1 MMKPI
6 VYDKGKHKIPS
17 EGDIV
22 DGTNLIDPEV
32 GNRLRIGVNK
42 GLVVRSLSSI
52 KEIELK
58 SFGANRSL
66 SERFTFGNQAVV
78 GRVALVQVTVKPT
91 KNATEGQLA
100 YVSTAFSRGGNEYT
114 NAYSVLPFIVGTTV
128 PISSNNMMGVLDR
141 NWLDV
146 NIDSNAVGIPDGI
159 MRIVVVVI

>member
-1 MMKPI
+1 MKPI
-6 VYDKGKHKIPS
+6 IYDKGKHRIPS

-22 DGTNLIDPEV
+22 DGTNLIEPEV
-32 GNRLRIGVNK
+32 GNRLRIGVHK
-42 GLVVRSLSSI
+42 GLVVRSLSAF

-66 SERFTFGNQAVV
+66 SERITFGNQVVV

-100 YVSTAFSRGGNEYT
+100 YVSTAFFRGGNEFT
-114 NAYSVLPFIVGTTV
+114 NAYSVLPFIVGTKV
-128 PISSNNMMGVLDR
+128 PISSNTMMGVLDR

-146 NIDSNAVGIPDGI
+146 SIDSNAVGIPDGI
-159 MRIVVVVI
+159 MRIEVAVI

>member
-1 MMKPI
+1 MKPI
-6 VYDKGKHKIPS
+6 IYDKGKHKIPS

-22 DGTNLIDPEV
+22 DGTNLIAPEA
-32 GNRLRIGVNK
+32 GNRLRLGVSK
-42 GLVVRSLSSI
+42 GLLVSSLSAF

-66 SERFTFGNQAVV
+66 SERFTFGNQVVV

-114 NAYSVLPFIVGTTV
+114 NAYSVLPFIVGTKV

-146 NIDSNAVGIPDGI
+146 SIESNAVGIPDGI

>member
-1 MMKPI
+1 MKPI
-6 VYDKGKHKIPS
+6 IYDKGKHRIPS

-22 DGTNLIDPEV
+22 DGTHLIDPKA
-32 GNRLRIGVNK
+32 GNRLRLGPNK
-42 GLVVRSLSSI
+42 GLLVSSLSSI

-58 SFGANRSL
+58 SFGANRTL
-66 SERFTFGNQAVV
+66 SERFTFDQGVR
-78 GRVALVQVTVKPT
+78 GKVALVQVTVIPT

-100 YVSTAFSRGGNEYT
+100 YVSTASSPDGNEYT
-114 NAYSVLPFIVGTTV
+114 KAYSVLPFIVGTKV

-141 NWLDV
+141 DWLDV

>member
-1 MMKPI
+1 MKPI
-6 VYDKGKHKIPS
+6 IYDKGKHRTPS

-22 DGTNLIDPEV
+22 DGTNLIDPKA
-32 GNRLRIGVNK
+32 GNRLRLGPNK
-42 GLVVRSLSSI
+42 GLLVSSLSAI

-66 SERFTFGNQAVV
+66 SERFTFGDQVV
-78 GRVALVQVTVKPT
+78 MGKVALVQVTVKPT

-114 NAYSVLPFIVGTTV
+114 NAYSVLPFIVGTKV

>member
-1 MMKPI
+1 MKPI
-6 VYDKGKHKIPS
+6 IYDKGKYRTPS

-22 DGTNLIDPEV
+22 DGTNLIAPEA
-32 GNRLRIGVNK
+32 GNRLRLSASK
-42 GLVVRSLSSI
+42 GLFVSSLSVF
-52 KEIELK
+52 KEIGLK

-66 SERFTFGNQAVV
+66 SERFTFDNQVVV

-100 YVSTAFSRGGNEYT
+100 YVSTAFPRGGSVYT
-114 NAYSVLPFIVGTTV
+114 NAYSVLPFIVGTKV
-128 PISSNNMMGVLDR
+128 PISSNNMMGVLNE

-146 NIDSNAVGIPDGI
+146 SIDSNAVGIPDGI

>member
-1 MMKPI
+1 MKPI
-6 VYDKGKHKIPS
+6 IYDKGKHRVPS

-42 GLVVRSLSSI
+42 GLLVRSLSSI

-58 SFGANRSL
+58 SFGANRTL
-66 SERFTFGNQAVV
+66 SERFTFGDQSVV
-78 GRVALVQVTVKPT
+78 GKVALVQVTVKPT
-91 KNATEGQLA
+91 KKATEGQLA
-100 YVSTAFSRGGNEYT
+100 YVSTTFSRSGNEYT
-114 NAYSVLPFIVGTTV
+114 KAYSVLPFIVGTTV
-128 PISSNNMMGVLDR
+128 PISSNNMMGVLNI

>member
-1 MMKPI
+1 MKPI
-6 VYDKGKHKIPS
+6 IYDKGKHRTPS

-22 DGTNLIDPEV
+22 DGTNLIDPKA
-32 GNRLRIGVNK
+32 GNRLRLGPNK
-42 GLVVRSLSSI
+42 GLLVSSLSAI

-66 SERFTFGNQAVV
+66 SERFTFGDQVVV

-91 KNATEGQLA
+91 KNTTEGQLA
-100 YVSTAFSRGGNEYT
+100 YVSTAFPRGGNEYT
-114 NAYSVLPFIVGTTV
+114 NAYSVLPFIVGTKI

-146 NIDSNAVGIPDGI
+146 SIDSNAVGIPDGI

>member
-6 VYDKGKHKIPS
+6 VYDKGKHKTPS

-22 DGTNLIDPEV
+22 DGTNLIDPKA
-32 GNRLRIGVNK
+32 GNRLRLGPHK
-42 GLVVRSLSSI
+42 GLFVSSLSDI

-58 SFGANRSL
+58 SFGANRSI
-66 SERFTFGNQAVV
+66 SERFTFGNQNIV

-91 KNATEGQLA
+91 KKATEGQLA

-114 NAYSVLPFIVGTTV
+114 NAYSVLPFIVGTSV

-141 NWLDV
+141 SWLDV
-146 NIDSNAVGIPDGI
+146 NLESNAMGIPDGI